1 MLLDGTRPAMT
12 TSRSSLKST
21 GDFMTLRYK
30 VLTGALAV
38 LLSTAAL
45 AQSATP
51 AADTAAP
58 TKAQLRAQMRADRA
72 ANHALAKQVHD
83 ALYKN
88 KDLNDTDIAVFANK
102 RTGKIILAGTILDES
117 QDQVAQDTASK
128 VSGVESVA
136 TKLTLYAA
144 P

>member
-1 MLLDGTRPAMT
+1 
-12 TSRSSLKST
+12 
-21 GDFMTLRYK
+21 MTLRYK

-45 AQSATP
+45 AQNATP
-51 AADTAAP
+51 SDAAAP
-58 TKAQLRAQMRADRA
+58 TKAQLRAEMRADRA
-72 ANHALAKQVHD
+72 ANHALAKQVRD
-83 ALYKN
+83 ALYKT

-117 QDQVAQDTASK
+117 QDQIAQDAASK
-128 VSGVESVA
+128 VPGVQSVA
-136 TKLTLYAA
+136 SKLSLYAA

>member
-1 MLLDGTRPAMT
+1 
-12 TSRSSLKST
+12 
-21 GDFMTLRYK
+21 MTLRYK

-51 AADTAAP
+51 AAAPTADAAAP

-72 ANHALAKQVHD
+72 ANHALAKQVHE

-117 QDQVAQDTASK
+117 QDQVAQDTAAK
-128 VSGVESVA
+128 VAGVQSVA

>member
-1 MLLDGTRPAMT
+1 
-12 TSRSSLKST
+12 
-21 GDFMTLRYK
+21 MTLRYK

>member
-1 MLLDGTRPAMT
+1 
-12 TSRSSLKST
+12 
-21 GDFMTLRYK
+21 MTLRYQ

-45 AQSATP
+45 AQSAAT
-51 AADTAAP
+51 ATTTTGDTAAP
-58 TKAQLRAQMRADRA
+58 TKAQLRAEMRADRA
-72 ANHALAKQVHD
+72 ANHALAKQVRE

-117 QDQVAQDTASK
+117 QDQIAQDAASK
-128 VSGVESVA
+128 VPGVQSVA

>member
-128 VSGVESVA
+128 VPGVESVA